1 MRFRDR
7 AEAGR
12 LLAESLRQYAGRE
25 DVVVLGLPRGGVP
38 VASALAARLAAQLDV
53 FLVRKLGVPGRE
65 ELAMGAVSSG
75 GVRVLND
82 AVRVRAGVSFH
93 DFAQAAARQERELVR
108 LERLYRRDRP
118 GVELRGRTAIVVDD
132 GVATGATM
140 LAAVHAVRERSP
152 ARIVVAVPLATRSA
166 CDELRPEVD
175 ELVCVSMPEYLL
187 AVGFWYDDFA
197 QTTDAEVGALLSGS
211 APVSRGP

>member
-1 MRFRDR
+1 
-7 AEAGR
+7 
-12 LLAESLRQYAGRE
+12 
-25 DVVVLGLPRGGVP
+25 
-38 VASALAARLAAQLDV
+38 V

-118 GVELRGRTAIVVDD
+118 GVELQGRTAIVVDD